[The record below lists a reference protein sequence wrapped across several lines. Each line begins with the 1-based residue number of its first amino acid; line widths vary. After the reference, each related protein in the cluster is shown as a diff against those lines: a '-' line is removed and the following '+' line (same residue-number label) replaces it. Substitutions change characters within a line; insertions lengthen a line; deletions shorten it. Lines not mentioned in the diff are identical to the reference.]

1 VINHTRFARILCTL
15 LLCSSSVSFGQCE
28 FLNQKVDLKL
38 KKVTTENCLKQL
50 SDQYNFTVSYASNLF
65 DNQLYNISLK
75 EQTLEDILKS
85 ITKKQNV
92 EFVCVGSNSLVFT
105 KRSFTDPFIWSGF
118 VLDSMSK
125 QPVVGALVVHDDNWV
140 ETDEDGFFQ
149 LKVNDL
155 PIQITM
161 HYPGF
166 KSGWLEL
173 SEPTTD
179 PRSYL
184 LAPDNTLELSVIEVY
199 DSLIMVRKTGGVN
212 INISELSKIPSIA
225 GSPGVLNSLR
235 FLPSIQSTLEVNGG
249 MVVQGGG
256 KDQNLVLFDG
266 MELYNPMHLF
276 GLFSVFDENS
286 LQSISFYKNSIPSQY
301 SGRLSSV
308 LDVKS
313 KVGDFQKWN
322 SKLNVNPVLLEGMFH
337 GPIKKGKTSFLL
349 SGRRSFTDFFPLF
362 YEQIQTQNELSR
374 FKYYFYDVTGTLNHK
389 FSDKSHAY
397 LTGYLG
403 GDKGYIRGTSDETQN
418 ARVTEDQN
426 DEFVQSNL
434 LLTAG
439 YKTWIG
445 NALSLHVKTGF
456 TQYGFKHE
464 NDYDLLI
471 QNKEDVYSR
480 NTRLAYESKISDVK
494 TGIYIKSLPKN
505 HHAFA
510 FGMESIWHNFSPSNS
525 KYFLQENDFIY
536 YDTTFKVRDSKIL
549 EQRYFINDVYA
560 KKGLKVMAGLHFVN
574 FDNEVEYRSL
584 QPRLNV
590 SYDIKSRNRIEAG
603 YARTSQF
610 MLFVPNNLL
619 GIPIDIWIPADE
631 HISPMHCEH
640 FLAGYTRK
648 INSNLALKLNGYYKR
663 FENIIE
669 YKNGVADFI
678 AEWDEALLFG
688 KGKSRGIEA
697 MLKKEKGKLNG
708 WLAYTIS
715 KSERSIES
723 IDNGAWFPF
732 QFDRRHDM
740 KAVMHYQLNKNLS
753 FGGTWS
759 YASGNYLTA
768 PEVHYLITVE
778 NQQYLIEQYGSKN
791 NLKLPAYHRLDIGVH
806 HKKDIGNAR
815 QTWSF
820 TIYNVYNRQNVF
832 YVNSSLNSTGSLSF
846 QPVSILPV
854 LPSVNYSIE
863 F

>member
-1 VINHTRFARILCTL
+1 
-15 LLCSSSVSFGQCE
+15 VSFAQCD
-28 FLNQKVDLKL
+28 FLD
-38 KKVTTENCLKQL
+38 KKVSFEGQKSTAETFIKALADKHK
-50 SDQYNFTVSYASNLF
+50 FTISYASTVF
-65 DNQLYNISLK
+65 DDQLYNVDVTDQKL
-75 EQTLEDILKS
+75 ETLLNT
-85 ITKKQNV
+85 ITEKQGV
-92 EFVCVGSNSLVFT
+92 EYVCVGANSLVFRR
-105 KRSFTDPFIWSGF
+105 KLKQQPFIWSGF
-118 VLDSMSK
+118 VLDSSSK
-125 QPVVGALVVHDDNWV
+125 QPVVGALVVNNNNWV
-140 ETDEDGFFQ
+140 ETDEDGFFRIEIIS
-149 LKVNDL
+149 L
-155 PIQITM
+155 PAQITM

-173 SEPTTD
+173 SVSTSAPK
-179 PRSYL
+179 SYFL
-184 LAPDNTLELSVIEVY
+184 SPDNRLNPSFIRVY
-199 DSLIMVRKTGGVN
+199 DSLLMVRKTGGVN
-212 INISELSKIPSIA
+212 INIAELSKIPSIA

-235 FLPSIQSTLEVNGG
+235 FLPSIQSTVEVNGG

-286 LQSISFYKNSIPSQY
+286 LQSISFYKNSIPPQY

-313 KVGDFQKWN
+313 KVGDFQQWN
-322 SKLNVNPVLLEGMFH
+322 SKINVNPVLLEGMID
-337 GPIKKGKTSFLL
+337 GPLNKGKTSFLL

-374 FKYYFYDVTGTLNHK
+374 FKYYFYDITGTINHK
-389 FSDKSHAY
+389 FSEKSHAY
-397 LTGYLG
+397 LTGYFG
-403 GDKGYIRGTSDETQN
+403 GDKGYIRGNSEGFNSDN
-418 ARVTEDQN
+418 VKEDQN
-426 DEFVQSNL
+426 DVFVQSNV
-434 LLTAG
+434 LLTGG
-439 YKTWIG
+439 YKTWI
-445 NALSLHVKTGF
+445 NNSLSLHIKTGF
-456 TQYGFKHE
+456 TQYGFTHE
-464 NDYDLLI
+464 NEYNLTI
-471 QNKEDVYSR
+471 QNEDDLYSR

-494 TGIYIKSLPKN
+494 TGIYVRTLPKH
-505 HHAFA
+505 HHAFV
-510 FGMESIWHNFSPSNS
+510 FGMENIWHNFSPSNS
-525 KYFLQENDFIY
+525 QYFLQENDFIY
-536 YDTTFKVRDSKIL
+536 YDTIFKVRDARIL
-549 EQRYFINDVYA
+549 EQRYFLSDVYA
-560 KKGLKVMAGLHFVN
+560 KKGFKIMAGLHFVN
-574 FDNEVEYRSL
+574 FDNEVEYRSF
-584 QPRLNV
+584 QPRINV
-590 SYDIKSRNRIEAG
+590 STDIKSKNRIEAG
-603 YARTSQF
+603 FAKTSQF

-631 HISPMHCEH
+631 DIAPMHCTH
-640 FLAGYTRK
+640 YLAGYTRK
-648 INSNLALKLNGYYKR
+648 INPRLALKINGYYKL

-678 AEWDEALLFG
+678 AEWDKALLVG
-688 KGKSRGIEA
+688 KGRSKGIET

-708 WLAYTIS
+708 WLAYTLS

-723 IDNGAWFPF
+723 INEGEWFPF
-732 QFDRRHDM
+732 QFDRRHDI
-740 KAVMHYQLNKNLS
+740 KAVVHYQVNKNLS

-791 NLKLPAYHRLDIGVH
+791 NLKLPAYHRLDVGIH

-832 YVNSSLNSTGSLSF
+832 YVNSSLNASGGLTF

-854 LPSVNYSIE
+854 LPSVNYAIE

>member
-1 VINHTRFARILCTL
+1 MTGVVTL
-15 LLCSSSVSFGQCE
+15 SSAQCD
-28 FLNQKVDLKL
+28 FLNKQIDFKVKKL
-38 KKVTTENCLKQL
+38 SAESCIKKL
-50 SDQYNFTVSYASNLF
+50 SEDHNFTINYASNVF
-65 DNQLYNISLK
+65 DDQLYSINVKQQTIEALLLTIS
-75 EQTLEDILKS
+75 
-85 ITKKQNV
+85 KKQGA
-92 EFVCVGSNSLVFT
+92 EFICVGSKSLVFR
-105 KRSFTDPFIWSGF
+105 KKELVEPFVWSGF
-118 VLDSMSK
+118 VLDSSSK
-125 QPVVGALVVHDDNWV
+125 QPVVDALVVHNDRWV
-140 ETDEDGFFQ
+140 ETDEDGFFRMEMST
-149 LKVNDL
+149 L
-155 PIQITM
+155 PAQITM

-173 SEPTTD
+173 TSKTTEPQ
-179 PRSYL
+179 SYL
-184 LAPDNTLELSVIEVY
+184 LTPDNTLNPSVIEVY
-199 DSLIMVRKTGGVN
+199 DSLLMVRKTGGVN
-212 INISELSKIPSIA
+212 INIAELSKIPSIA

-235 FLPSIQSTLEVNGG
+235 FLPSIQSTVEVNGG

-286 LQSISFYKNSIPSQY
+286 LQSISFYKNSIPPQY

-313 KVGDFQKWN
+313 KVGDFNKWN

-337 GPIKKGKTSFLL
+337 GPINKGKTSFLL

-389 FSDKSHAY
+389 FSEKSQAY

-403 GDKGYIRGTSDETQN
+403 GDKGYIRGKSNENTLSQ
-418 ARVTEDQN
+418 VTEDQN
-426 DEFVQSNL
+426 DVFVQSNL
-434 LLTAG
+434 LITG
-439 YKTWIG
+439 GFKTWI
-445 NALSLHVKTGF
+445 NNTLSLHLKTGF
-456 TQYGFKHE
+456 TQYGFIHE
-464 NDYDLLI
+464 NEYDLHI
-471 QNKEDVYSR
+471 DDAESTYSR
-480 NTRLAYESKISDVK
+480 NTRLAYESKITDVK
-494 TGIYIKSLPKN
+494 TGVYVKTLPMH
-505 HHAFA
+505 HHAFV
-510 FGMESIWHNFSPSNS
+510 FGMENIWHNFSPSNS
-525 KYFLQENDFIY
+525 QYYLQENDFIY
-536 YDTTFKVRDSKIL
+536 YDTIFKVRDAKIL
-549 EQRYFINDVYA
+549 EQRYFVSDVYA
-560 KKGLKVMAGLHFVN
+560 HKGLKIMAGLHFVN
-574 FDNEVEYRSL
+574 FNNQVEYRSL
-584 QPRLNV
+584 QSRINV
-590 SYDIKSRNRIEAG
+590 SYDVKSKDRLDVG
-603 YARTSQF
+603 YGKTSQF

-631 HISPMHCEH
+631 HISPMHCTH
-640 FLAGYTRK
+640 YLAGYTRK
-648 INSNLALKLNGYYKR
+648 MSPTIALKLNGYYKV

-678 AEWDEALLFG
+678 AEWDKALLVG
-688 KGKSRGIEA
+688 KGRSKGIEA

-732 QFDRRHDM
+732 QFDRRHDI
-740 KAVMHYQLNKNLS
+740 KAVLHYQLNKNLS
-753 FGGTWS
+753 LGGTWS

-791 NLKLPAYHRLDIGVH
+791 NLKLPAYHRLDVGIH
-806 HKKDIGNAR
+806 HKKDLGNAR

-820 TIYNVYNRQNVF
+820 TVYNVYNRQNVF
-832 YVNSSLNSTGSLSF
+832 YVNSTLNSNRGLSF

-854 LPSVNYSIE
+854 LPSVNYAIE